1 MIQLPTTH
9 TQNMYSFK
17 MLFKNISTHPEIH
30 LHKSFSVQTT
40 SSQHCIIHSSGE
52 ELNEST
58 AIFTLCFKTHF
69 MSTTAVWVLLRKT
82 QQFPQRVQNN
92 NTQAN
97 RGYEPT
103 IPCKYDTDFCLQC
116 TTASKPGSET
126 SISGLKINK
135 WAEEAPLLCR
145 GRTRSVLS
153 PKISQYT
160 GTPREVQ
167 AERTF
172 HIWMTETFNHVINI
186 HHHSIFYSSF
196 NHRINTK
203 LRERSKGAPEVQH
216 SKHRLPELP
225 HPPLLSLMA
234 RRDWTFW
241 ESEIK

>member
-1 MIQLPTTH
+1 MRALPFLHCVLKPISCPRLLCECYSGRHNNSHSVCRTITH
-9 TQNMYSFK
+9 R
-17 MLFKNISTHPEIH
+17 
-30 LHKSFSVQTT
+30 QT
-40 SSQHCIIHSSGE
+40 
-52 ELNEST
+52 
-58 AIFTLCFKTHF
+58 
-69 MSTTAVWVLLRKT
+69 
-82 QQFPQRVQNN
+82 
-92 NTQAN
+92 

-103 IPCKYDTDFCLQC
+103 IPYKYDSDFCLQC
-116 TTASKPGSET
+116 KTASKPGSET

-172 HIWMTETFNHVINI
+172 HIWMTETFNHFINI

-203 LRERSKGAPEVQH
+203 LRERIQGCTWSAAFQTQAPRTSSSSPPITHGQKRLDLLRKWDKVTVKTNTNHPVNLKG
-216 SKHRLPELP
+216 
-225 HPPLLSLMA
+225 
-234 RRDWTFW
+234 
-241 ESEIK
+241 